1 MLAKRKISVNDA
13 TAFMVMLYFLF
24 WQAEA
29 VWFRT
34 WMIYTMTKLNLE
46 AMRLN
51 KGFDNIGVR

>member
-34 WMIYTMTKLNLE
+34 WMIYTMTKLGSNE
-46 AMRLN
+46 AQ
-51 KGFDNIGVR
+51 